1 LSCNTKIRDKRLE
14 LLEKKKNAKTKAE
27 LDAIEAL
34 ESEWK
39 KRKKK
44 ISKLNSIAGKKAA
57 GIPKTKKVVEEVVEV
72 REEVIEE
79 KVEEKIEEETPQEL
93 KALPVAVDEI
103 DKKTQDEIEEA
114 IKLTGG
120 WLSKTAKELG
130 MPVEKVKSAIKRNKR
145 LKDVLFETK
154 EHLLDLV
161 EDTLFERIMEK
172 KDVLGAMFWLKCQ
185 GQHRGWI
192 DKPKAGSS
200 ADKPIHIKITP
211 VGIAEGER
219 RVGRPKKIYTEVK
232 VLPGQQSKDDILES
246 RLANKDDVI
255 EGEILDI

>member
-1 LSCNTKIRDKRLE
+1 MSGNTKIRDKRLE

-57 GIPKTKKVVEEVVEV
+57 GIPKTKKVVEEVVEDK
-72 REEVIEE
+72 IEE
-79 KVEEKIEEETPQEL
+79 KVEEKVEEETPQEL

>member
-1 LSCNTKIRDKRLE
+1 MSGNTKIRDKRLE

-44 ISKLNSIAGKKAA
+44 ISKLNSIAGEKAA
-57 GIPKTKKVVEEVVEV
+57 GIPKTKKVVEEVVGDK
-72 REEVIEE
+72 IEE
-79 KVEEKIEEETPQEL
+79 KVEEETPQEL

-130 MPVEKVKSAIKRNKR
+130 MPVEKVKAAIKRNKR